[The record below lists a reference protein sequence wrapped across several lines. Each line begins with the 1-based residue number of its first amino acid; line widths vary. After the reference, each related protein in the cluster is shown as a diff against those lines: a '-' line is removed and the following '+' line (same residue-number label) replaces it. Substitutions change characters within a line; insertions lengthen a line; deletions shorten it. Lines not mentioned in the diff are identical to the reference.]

1 MGGVNAVRRLWG
13 HRDFRWLWLSQSLSS
28 VGDRMIIIVVALFV
42 VEQTGSARDL
52 GIVLA
57 AQTAPFVVLLLLGG
71 VWADRLPRQRIM
83 VGSDVVRFAI
93 QALTAGLIFAGDV
106 PIWLLATLGAGF
118 GAAEAFFR
126 PAYTGLIPQTV
137 PEDLI
142 QEAQAL
148 TQTSNNVARF
158 VGPALATAIA
168 LGAGFGWAYLID
180 AATFLV
186 SALLLLLVRAR
197 VRDPAA
203 AAPRGSLRAEL
214 AGGYREV
221 RTRAW
226 VWVTLLGGLV
236 LVFASVAPFFALG
249 AVVARDQYGS
259 SVVFG
264 WLDVAAGVGTIVG
277 ALVGIRWRPLRP
289 VASAWMMLGLWPVV
303 IAMFALGLPLG
314 IVLPGM
320 GLAGFAVTLFMVWWE
335 TALAERIPPSAL
347 SRVSSYDWMVSS
359 SLLPVG
365 YLLSGVLAERLDAAT
380 VLAVGC
386 AIGFVAAP
394 LALASRQLRA
404 VRRSGADADP
414 ASGKVP
420 A

>member
-1 MGGVNAVRRLWG
+1 M
-13 HRDFRWLWLSQSLSS
+13 
-28 VGDRMIIIVVALFV
+28 
-42 VEQTGSARDL
+42 
-52 GIVLA
+52 
-57 AQTAPFVVLLLLGG
+57 
-71 VWADRLPRQRIM
+71 
-83 VGSDVVRFAI
+83 
-93 QALTAGLIFAGDV
+93 
-106 PIWLLATLGAGF
+106 
-118 GAAEAFFR
+118 
-126 PAYTGLIPQTV
+126 
-137 PEDLI
+137 
-142 QEAQAL
+142 
-148 TQTSNNVARF
+148 
-158 VGPALATAIA
+158 
-168 LGAGFGWAYLID
+168 
-180 AATFLV
+180 
-186 SALLLLLVRAR
+186 VRAR
-197 VRDPAA
+197 TREATP
-203 AAPRGSLRAEL
+203 AAPRGSLRTEL
-214 AGGYREV
+214 SGGFREV

-277 ALVGIRWRPLRP
+277 AVVGIRWRPIRP
-289 VASAWMMLGLWPVV
+289 VASAWVMLGLWSVV
-303 IAMFALGLPLG
+303 IAMFALGLPLA

-335 TALAERIPPSAL
+335 TALAERIPPAAL

-394 LALASRQLRA
+394 LALASGQLRA
-404 VRRSGADADP
+404 VRRIGAGSGA
-414 ASGKVP
+414 SGG
-420 A
+420 